1 MPKFNKILDAGNV
14 EEGYVNVVIEM
25 SAGSTNKIEWRRE
38 NGLFELDRVK
48 PQIFAKPTNYG
59 FVPRT
64 IDEDGDE
71 LDALVITE
79 QPIPTGVYLEGRIVG
94 VMKFE
99 DNDQIDDKIIVVP
112 KDDLGYVNEM
122 RSLND
127 IPKTLRDAITHH
139 FTHYKDFKQPGLTR
153 VKGYGDIDEAQK
165 VIRESMQRWD
175 DAHKKD

>member
-1 MPKFNKILDAGNV
+1 MPDFNKILDAGRID
-14 EEGYVNVVIEM
+14 EGFVNVVIEM
-25 SAGSTNKIEWRRE
+25 SAGSTNKIEYRRDKAI
-38 NGLFELDRVK
+38 FELDRVK

-79 QPIPTGVYLEGRIVG
+79 QPLPTGVYLEGRIVG

-99 DNDQIDDKIIVVP
+99 DSDSVDDKIIVVP
-112 KDDLGYVNEM
+112 KDDTGHANEM
-122 RSLND
+122 RSLEQ
-127 IPKTLRDAITHH
+127 IPKALLDQITHH
-139 FTHYKDFKQPGLTR
+139 FTHYKDFIQPGLTH

-165 VIRESMQRWD
+165 VIEESIDRWNQ
-175 DAHKKD
+175 AHPGQ